1 MRTVNIPAG
10 QSASINATNGS
21 ALSLTSAYSPG
32 ANPTNITLAVDGTV
46 DLHVLLS
53 GCNFNTQGGRIH
65 FIGSNSIG
73 YAASAD
79 IESNIYGPA
88 HLHLGGV
95 EGEGCAVTL
104 GGDVGRR
111 ITVDLDAWQPV
122 LDLNI
127 VHPDRFFGLVNFST
141 AGPPGGPGCGTVD
154 LTGVTATS
162 GTLKGGHL
170 SLYDGATKTADIR
183 VGGFT
188 GGLGLYQ
195 TSTGVTIAQVASGT
209 DGMIPL
215 AHVA

>member
-1 MRTVNIPAG
+1 MHTITIPAG

-21 ALSLTSAYSPG
+21 SLSLTSAYSPG
-32 ANPTNITLAVDGTV
+32 AAPSNVVVNVDGTV

-88 HLHLGGV
+88 HLHIGGV

-122 LDLNI
+122 LDLTI
-127 VHPDRFFGLVNFST
+127 THPDRFFGLLNFST
-141 AGPPGGPGCGTVD
+141 AGPPGAPGCGSVN

-162 GTLKGGHL
+162 GTLKAGHL
-170 SLYDGATKTADIR
+170 CLYNGTSKVEDIR
-183 VGGFT
+183 VGGYT
-188 GGLGLYQ
+188 DHLGLYQ
-195 TSTGVTIAQVASGT
+195 TATGVSIEQVASGT
-209 DGMIPL
+209 DGQIPL